1 MTKQQLKTGHICVHK
16 DGRLS
21 MVLLDTSS
29 TLDEC
34 NDYLIFS
41 SSFRTPLD
49 LFSNELKFSESEK
62 DMDIIEIWNPKNIA
76 HSFTIFEDKAI
87 NKKLFNLIYTKEN

>member
-21 MVLLDTSS
+21 MVLLNTSN
-29 TLDEC
+29 TFDEC
-34 NDYLIFS
+34 NDYLVFS
-41 SSFRTPLD
+41 SSCRTPLN
-49 LFSNELKFSESEK
+49 LFSNELKFS
-62 DMDIIEIWNPKNIA
+62 DMDIVEIWTPKNIA